1 MNWNLIRH
9 FKKSEWG
16 QNADLV
22 HPDLIFL
29 LDEIRHQY
37 DKKCQIHC
45 AYATGGHSGKSW
57 HYPKPSLGNMCGAV
71 DFHFEDENYT
81 AQFDLIRSFDIAGGI
96 GYYNPT
102 IWNNSGWH
110 IDIRP
115 TRLYWT
121 ERNGVYVYDLN
132 AVLEDCHDASNA

>member
-1 MNWNLIRH
+1 MNWELVRH

-37 DKKCQIHC
+37 DKKCHIHC
-45 AYATGGHSGKSW
+45 AYATSGHSRKSW
-57 HYPKPSLGNMCGAV
+57 HYPKELLGNMCGAV

-96 GYYNPT
+96 GYYNPSV
-102 IWNNSGWH
+102 WNHSGWH

-115 TRLYWT
+115 NRLYWT
-121 ERNGVYVYDLN
+121 ERNGAYIYDLN
-132 AVLEDCHDASNA
+132 AVIEDCHDASNA